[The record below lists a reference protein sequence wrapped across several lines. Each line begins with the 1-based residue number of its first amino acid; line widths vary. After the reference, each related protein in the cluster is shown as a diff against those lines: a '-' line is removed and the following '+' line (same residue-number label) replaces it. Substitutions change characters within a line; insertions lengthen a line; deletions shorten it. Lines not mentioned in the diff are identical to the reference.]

1 MPATDAEFPIVGD
14 ACSLPVLVE
23 FWGVWSG
30 PSRTVAPLVLAAAAE
45 FAGRLKV
52 VQMDIELGF
61 TTAGRLGVHSVPALA
76 LVHRGEP
83 IAVREG
89 VLTGDEL
96 RAWLD
101 EGLSTL
107 SRSG

>member
-1 MPATDAEFPIVGD
+1 
-14 ACSLPVLVE
+14 VLVE

-30 PSRTVAPLVLAAAAE
+30 PSRAVAPLVLAAASE

-52 VQMDIELGF
+52 VQVDIELGY
-61 TTAGRLGVHSVPALA
+61 TIAGRLGVHSVPALA
-76 LVHRGEP
+76 VVHGTET

-89 VLTGDEL
+89 VLSGDDL

-101 EGLSTL
+101 ECLSEVGA
-107 SRSG
+107 RR